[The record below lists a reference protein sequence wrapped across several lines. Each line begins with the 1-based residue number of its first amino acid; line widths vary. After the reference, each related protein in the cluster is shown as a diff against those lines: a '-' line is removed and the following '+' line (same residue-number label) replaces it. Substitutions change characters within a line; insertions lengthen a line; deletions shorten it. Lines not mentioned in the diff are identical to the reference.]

1 MSASSLPGRGVLV
14 RRIIR
19 RPVGSFADLVAWTR
33 ARWILRRCSV
43 GPLPRVWGS
52 VRIENHGQIS
62 IGPRLRIRAVP
73 WATELVAN
81 RGGLLEIGESTFI
94 NGGVSISASRHVRI
108 GSRCQIGPG
117 VLIMDNDFHVPGDP
131 GQQPPSRPIDIGDRV
146 WIGAKAIVLKGVT
159 IGDAATIAAAS
170 VVTSD
175 VPARAVVAGVPA
187 RLIRQT

>member
-1 MSASSLPGRGVLV
+1 MSAPSLPGRAVLV
-14 RRIIR
+14 RRFIR
-19 RPVGSFADLVAWTR
+19 RPAGSATDLVAWLR
-33 ARWILRRCSV
+33 ARWAFRNCSV
-43 GPLPRVWGS
+43 GPLPRIWGS
-52 VRIENHGQIS
+52 VRVENNGRIS
-62 IGPRLRIRAVP
+62 IGPRLRVRAVP

-94 NGGVSISASRHVRI
+94 NGGVSISASSHVRI

-117 VLIMDNDFHVPGDP
+117 VLIMDNDFHVAGDP
-131 GQQPPSRPIDIGDRV
+131 GQQPLSRPIEIGDRV

-159 IGDAATIAAAS
+159 IGEAATIAAAS

-187 RLIRQT
+187 RVIRRS